1 MGKIVDA
8 VLIRGLP
15 AEDVRRANIVNL
27 WCLLWA
33 VSLAGIIALQ
43 ESQLLGMM
51 VKELSVAAAL
61 LNVVIGAI
69 TAFKYRRMLR
79 TLDEMERT
87 IQYNAFASAVAAILL
102 AFGASAILSNVGLTS
117 ALSAT
122 QTLVIVC
129 LTYMIAL
136 VAGRVRMA

>member
-15 AEDVRRANIVNL
+15 AEDIRRANIVNL

-43 ESQLLGMM
+43 EFQLLGMM
-51 VKELSVAAAL
+51 VEELSVAAAL

-69 TAFKYRRMLR
+69 TAIKYRRMLR

-102 AFGASAILSNVGLTS
+102 AFGVSAILSNVGLTS

-122 QTLVIVC
+122 QMLVIVC

-136 VAGRVRMA
+136 VVGRVRMA

>member
-8 VLIRGLP
+8 ILIPGLP
-15 AEDVRRANIVNL
+15 AEDTRRANIVNL

-43 ESQLLGMM
+43 ELQLLGMM
-51 VKELSVAAAL
+51 LEELSVAAAL

-69 TAFKYRRMLR
+69 TAIKYRRMLR

-87 IQYNAFASAVAAILL
+87 IQYNAFAAAVAAILL

-136 VAGRVRMA
+136 VVGRVRMA

>member
-8 VLIRGLP
+8 ILIRGLP
-15 AEDVRRANIVNL
+15 AEDTRRANIVNL

-43 ESQLLGMM
+43 ELQLLGMM
-51 VKELSVAAAL
+51 VEELSVAAAL

-69 TAFKYRRMLR
+69 TAIKYRRMLR

-136 VAGRVRMA
+136 VVGRVRMA

>member
-43 ESQLLGMM
+43 EFQLLGMM
-51 VKELSVAAAL
+51 VEELSVAAAL

-69 TAFKYRRMLR
+69 TAIKYRRMLR

-122 QTLVIVC
+122 QILVIVC

-136 VAGRVRMA
+136 VVGRVRMA

>member
-15 AEDVRRANIVNL
+15 AEDIRRANIVNL

-43 ESQLLGMM
+43 ELQVFGMM
-51 VKELSVAAAL
+51 IEELSVVAAL

-69 TAFKYRRMLR
+69 TAVKYRRMLR

-87 IQYNAFASAVAAILL
+87 LQYNAFASAVAAILL
-102 AFGASAILSNVGLTS
+102 AFGASTILSNVGLTS

-122 QTLVIVC
+122 QMLVVAC
-129 LTYMIAL
+129 LTYVIAL
-136 VAGRVRMA
+136 VIGRVRMA

>member
-8 VLIRGLP
+8 ILIRGLP
-15 AEDVRRANIVNL
+15 AEDIRRANIVNL

-43 ESQLLGMM
+43 ELQLLGMM
-51 VKELSVAAAL
+51 VEELSFAAAL

-69 TAFKYRRMLR
+69 TAIKYRRMLR

-102 AFGASAILSNVGLTS
+102 AFGASAILSNVGLAS

-136 VAGRVRMA
+136 VVGRVRMA